1 MYRLIYD
8 WLGTSNYYVADSFH
22 FERIDTDIAK
32 EDYCELELYL
42 PVIDMQQNNSQIEK
56 YSELYKSFF
65 DIDEIMKII

>member
-22 FERIDTDIAK
+22 FERIDVDIAQ